1 VRKLNSNG
9 LKELFYDSDLIL
21 IIDKNGKVMYYDD
34 YDDNLNMLKKENV
47 VGRSIFEL
55 YPFFKREDFTVFRA
69 MDGKEPILN
78 EYQTFTVDGNKKNC
92 LNNAFPLINET
103 GVIGGIVISVE
114 LSSKAVKRKIRKSTS
129 RYDFEDIITEN
140 QEFRKSLEI
149 LKKVSKSESNVLII
163 GETGTGK
170 ELIAHSIHSN
180 SSRRNKPFIIQNCAA
195 IPSSIM
201 ESILFGT
208 AKGSFTGSMDKE
220 GLFES
225 ANGGTIFLDEINSVP
240 YDLQSK
246 LLRTLENKNIMR
258 IGENIER
265 EIDIRIIASTNEDLA
280 RKVDKG
286 EFRADLYYRLNVISF
301 NIPPL
306 KERKE
311 DIKVLVDYYINQ
323 YNSILNKNI
332 TGISKDVLQIL
343 NDYDWKGNVRELK
356 NVIEYALNFSEDGIL
371 NMDSLPQYLMKT
383 INSEKKERLTGGSL
397 TTMVDN
403 YECKLIKDA
412 LESCKYNILKTAE
425 FLNIPRQTLYY
436 KLKKYNIE

>member
-1 VRKLNSNG
+1 MSSNG

-69 MDGKEPILN
+69 MDRKEPILN

-114 LSSKAVKRKIRKSTS
+114 LSSKAVKRKTRKSTS

-140 QEFRKSLEI
+140 QEFKKSMEI

-332 TGISKDVLQIL
+332 TGISKDVMQIL
-343 NDYDWKGNVRELK
+343 NDYEWKGNIRELK

-371 NMDSLPQYLMKT
+371 NMDSLPQYLMKS
-383 INSEKKERLTGGSL
+383 ISSEKKERLAGGSL

>member
-1 VRKLNSNG
+1 MNSTG
-9 LKELFYDSDLIL
+9 FKELFYDSDLIL
-21 IIDKNGKVMYYDD
+21 IIDKNGKVVYYDD

-47 VGRSIFEL
+47 IGRYIFEL
-55 YPFFKREDFTVFRA
+55 YPFFERKDFTVFRA
-69 MDGKEPILN
+69 MDKKEPILN
-78 EYQTFTVDGNKKNC
+78 EYQSFVVDGIKKNC

-103 GVIGGIVISVE
+103 GVIGGIIISVE
-114 LSSKAVKRKIRKSTS
+114 LSSKSVKKKVKKATS
-129 RYDFEDIITEN
+129 RYNFEDIITEN
-140 QEFRKSLEI
+140 QEFKKSLEI
-149 LKKVSKSESNVLII
+149 LKKVSNSESNVLII
-163 GETGTGK
+163 GDTGTGK

-208 AKGSFTGSMDKE
+208 AKGSFTGSIDKE

-225 ANGGTIFLDEINSVP
+225 ANGGTIFLDEINSIP

-246 LLRTLENKNIMR
+246 LLRTLENKSIMR

-265 EIDIRIIASTNEDLA
+265 DIDIRIIASTNEDLA
-280 RKVDKG
+280 TKVDKG

-301 NIPPL
+301 IVPPL
-306 KERKE
+306 KDRKE

-343 NDYDWKGNVRELK
+343 NNHEWKGNVRELK
-356 NVIEYALNFSEDGIL
+356 NVIEYALNFSENGVL
-371 NMDSLPQYLMKT
+371 NKDNLPQYLL
-383 INSEKKERLTGGSL
+383 NSIISDKKESLIDSSL
-397 TTMVDN
+397 TAMVDN

-412 LESCKYNILKTAE
+412 LEICKYNILKTSE
-425 FLNIPRQTLYY
+425 YLSIPRQTLYY
-436 KLKKYNIE
+436 KLKKYNLE

>member
-1 VRKLNSNG
+1 VRKLSSNG

-69 MDGKEPILN
+69 MDRKEPILN

-114 LSSKAVKRKIRKSTS
+114 LSSKAVKRKTRKSTS

-140 QEFRKSLEI
+140 QEFKKSMEI

-332 TGISKDVLQIL
+332 TGISKDVMQIL
-343 NDYDWKGNVRELK
+343 NDYEWKGNIRELK

-371 NMDSLPQYLMKT
+371 NMDSLPQYLMKS
-383 INSEKKERLTGGSL
+383 ISSEKKERLAGGSL

>member
-1 VRKLNSNG
+1 MNSTG
-9 LKELFYDSDLIL
+9 FKELFYDSDLIL
-21 IIDKNGKVMYYDD
+21 IIDKNGKVIYYDD
-34 YDDNLNMLKKENV
+34 YDDNLNMLKKENAL
-47 VGRSIFEL
+47 GRYIFEL
-55 YPFFKREDFTVFRA
+55 YPFFERKDFTVFRA
-69 MDGKEPILN
+69 MDKKEPILN
-78 EYQTFTVDGNKKNC
+78 EYQSFIIDGIKKNC

-114 LSSKAVKRKIRKSTS
+114 LSSKSAKKKVKKATS
-129 RYDFEDIITEN
+129 RYNFEDIITEN
-140 QEFRKSLEI
+140 QEFKKSLEI

-163 GETGTGK
+163 GDTGTGK

-180 SSRRNKPFIIQNCAA
+180 SRRRSNPFIIQNCAA

-208 AKGSFTGSMDKE
+208 AKGSFTGSIDKV

-225 ANGGTIFLDEINSVP
+225 ANGGTIFLDEINSIP

-246 LLRTLENKNIMR
+246 LLRTLENKSIMR

-265 EIDIRIIASTNEDLA
+265 DIDIRIIASTNEDLEK
-280 RKVDKG
+280 KVDNG

-301 NIPPL
+301 NVPPL

-311 DIKVLVDYYINQ
+311 DIKILVDHYINQ

-343 NDYDWKGNVRELK
+343 SNYEWKGNVRELK

-371 NMDSLPQYLMKT
+371 NKDNLPQYLIKS
-383 INSEKKERLTGGSL
+383 ISNDKKECLTDSSL
-397 TTMVDN
+397 TTIVDN

-412 LESCKYNILKTAE
+412 LEICKYNILKTAE
-425 FLNIPRQTLYY
+425 YLNIPRQTLYY
-436 KLKKYNIE
+436 KLKKYNLE

>member
-1 VRKLNSNG
+1 MNSNG

>member
-1 VRKLNSNG
+1 MNSNG

-55 YPFFKREDFTVFRA
+55 YPFFKRGDFTVFRA
-69 MDGKEPILN
+69 MDRKEPILN

-114 LSSKAVKRKIRKSTS
+114 LSSKAVKRKTRKSTS

-140 QEFRKSLEI
+140 QEFKKSMEI

-371 NMDSLPQYLMKT
+371 NMDSLPQYLMKS
-383 INSEKKERLTGGSL
+383 ISNEKKERLAGCSL